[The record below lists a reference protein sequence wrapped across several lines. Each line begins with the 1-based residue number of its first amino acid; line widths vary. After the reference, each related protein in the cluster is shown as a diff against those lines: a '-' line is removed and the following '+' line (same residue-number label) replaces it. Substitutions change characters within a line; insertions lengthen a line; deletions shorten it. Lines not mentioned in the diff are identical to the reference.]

1 MYMYGYSLVKDLS
14 IAKVAC
20 NVVAHSMAMHM
31 KPYNIR
37 ITLCKVWYLFV
48 QVDEL
53 MKLIHNY
60 IAYRYMLI
68 RKL

>member
-1 MYMYGYSLVKDLS
+1 MYNTDTTSLTSFDRQS
-14 IAKVAC
+14 C
-20 NVVAHSMAMHM
+20 MNVVAHSMAMHM

-68 RKL
+68 VKL